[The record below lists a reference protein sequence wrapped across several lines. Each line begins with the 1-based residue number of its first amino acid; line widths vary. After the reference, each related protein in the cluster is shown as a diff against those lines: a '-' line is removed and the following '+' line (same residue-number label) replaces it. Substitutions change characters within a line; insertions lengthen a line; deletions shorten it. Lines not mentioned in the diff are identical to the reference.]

1 MKIVSAC
8 FAGIHCRYDQ
18 RHNALAEIRRLV
30 REGKAIPVC
39 PEQAGGLPTPRNP
52 AEIVGGGDGEDVLD
66 GKARVIDNQGNDVTE
81 QFLAGARK
89 TLAVAR
95 AVGAKQAILKE
106 RSPSCGSCMIYDG
119 TFSGGKKPGL
129 GVTAA
134 LLRRHGIEVVSEE
147 TMDAG
152 PSPKPGG

>member
-1 MKIVSAC
+1 M
-8 FAGIHCRYDQ
+8 
-18 RHNALAEIRRLV
+18 
-30 REGKAIPVC
+30 
-39 PEQAGGLPTPRNP
+39 
-52 AEIVGGGDGEDVLD
+52 
-66 GKARVIDNQGNDVTE
+66 IDNQGNDVTE